1 MHRIINGLNR
11 TRLRSHFLHKNQQ
24 QIMQQPMCRLSAP
37 LIPDSYFFSTNTPC
51 PFRALRISKKTPYST
66 AKKSFLKIAMNNHPD
81 VLNQRLDKDD
91 PDYETKMKKAVD
103 LFMKSR
109 TAFESLVEGDDGVC
123 ILRIEVE
130 AQDELMNDQQF
141 DAWFENE
148 TGFRNPQF
156 DLDPKTMREV
166 AAATASMGGGLDR
179 DGGMWTLANMVSN
192 SVKEGKKAG
201 STLRLEAGAIQD
213 KVPVEELEGK
223 LRRRR
228 RPGRSQMRR

>member
-1 MHRIINGLNR
+1 MHLYR
-11 TRLRSHFLHKNQQ
+11 Q
-24 QIMQQPMCRLSAP
+24 QIQQIETHRPAIGDVSSTGSIHL
-37 LIPDSYFFSTNTPC
+37 FSSTAKSSPC
-51 PFRALRISKKTPYST
+51 PFRALRISKDAQYAA
-66 AKKSFLKIAMNNHPD
+66 AKKSFLKVAMNNHPD
-81 VLNQRLDKDD
+81 VLNQRLDKNDAN
-91 PDYETKMKKAVD
+91 YEKQMKKAVD
-103 LFMKSR
+103 LFMKAR
-109 TAFESLVEGDDGVC
+109 TAFESLAEGDNGGC

-130 AQDELMNDQQF
+130 AQDELMNDDQF

-166 AAATASMGGGLDR
+166 AAATATMGGGLDR

-201 STLRLEAGAIQD
+201 STLRLEAGELQD

-228 RPGRSQMRR
+228 RLGRGRMNR